1 MRTLDF
7 KREFAERLRQA
18 RQERNLTQRQ
28 LAQKIGMKANNISM
42 YENAHRMP
50 SLKMISCMSVALDM
64 SLDDLIPH
72 VTCEVQDDLD
82 QTSIFDFLEEDHEEE
97 DEGQA

>member
-1 MRTLDF
+1 MDF

-18 RQERNLTQRQ
+18 RLESGLTQHQ
-28 LAQKIGMKANNISM
+28 LAQKVGIKTNGISM

-72 VTCEVQDDLD
+72 VTCEVQDDPD
-82 QTSIFDFLEEDHEEE
+82 QTNIFDFMEENDEEE